1 MNRQGQLI
9 VLALV
14 VLAKPAA
21 AQRVTPP
28 ITTAAILLPTRFGS
42 DLRTGP
48 ASPPP
53 TYWLEGGVI
62 GGFGLGFLGAA
73 LGGGLCGYSDQQ
85 KSCTGATVSGAVFGA
100 GLGFIVG
107 GIIGGQIPKHPDD
120 SPP

>member
-28 ITTAAILLPTRFGS
+28 ITTAAIRLPTRFAA
-42 DLRTGP
+42 DLRNPT
-48 ASPPP
+48 SPPP

-73 LGGGLCGYSDQQ
+73 LGGGLCGYSDSQED
-85 KSCTGATVSGAVFGA
+85 CTGATISGAVFGA
-100 GLGFIVG
+100 GLGFIVS
-107 GIIGGQIPKHPDD
+107 GIIGGQIPKHADD